1 MLNFEFCSPTK
12 FVFGRDTQRKVG
24 ELVKEFGGSRVLV
37 VYGGGSVVRSGL
49 LAQVLESLDAAGL
62 YHTELGGVKPNPRD
76 DLVYAGIAICKEQGI
91 DFVLPVGGG
100 SAIDTA
106 KGVSNFHYLF
116 KGKEITV
123 EAITELL
130 KTGAYKAEHEVID
143 IISVPSA
150 AGTGSEV
157 TQFATIWDVNKTA
170 KFSIDTPQNYPKM
183 SLVIPELTLT
193 LPQKL
198 TFSTGV
204 DALSHAV
211 EAYWAKPTTFVVK
224 DIALKAIDT
233 IMTYLPKVLDD
244 PQNLELRNY
253 QSRGA
258 LLAGMAF
265 ARTRTTACHS
275 ISYAMTMQYGVPHG
289 IACCMTLDPVSKINR
304 DVIVCADD
312 LFDTF
317 EKHGGL
323 QKWLDENAAKAGVSL
338 KLKDWGVD
346 EDGID
351 HLVTQTFTK
360 GRMDN
365 NPVDISPEKV
375 KEILQGIYA

>member
-1 MLNFEFCSPTK
+1 MAKYVPYCSVEVKFGTK
-12 FVFGRDTQRKVG
+12 EDLRAIVNDCGPDK
-24 ELVKEFGGSRVLV
+24 KVLV
-37 VYGGGSVVRSGL
+37 VCEKFCTDMWELTADIEKNV
-49 LAQVLESLDAAGL
+49 AAGNEFWMSQI
-62 YHTELGGVKPNPRD
+62 TPNPTQLD
-76 DLVYAGIAICKEQGI
+76 VYNGLKLIEGYDPDFILAI
-91 DFVLPVGGG
+91 GGG

-170 KFSIDTPQNYPKM
+170 KFSIDTPQNYAKM
-183 SLVIPELTLT
+183 SLIIPELTLT

-211 EAYWAKPTTFVVK
+211 EAYWAKPTTYVVK

-304 DVIVCADD
+304 PVIVCADD
-312 LFDTF
+312 LFNTF
-317 EKHGGL
+317 EKYGGL
-323 QKWLDENAAKAGVSL
+323 QKWLDETAAMANVSL
-338 KLKDWGVD
+338 KLKDWGVN

>member
-1 MLNFEFCSPTK
+1 MAKYVPYCSVEVKFGTK
-12 FVFGRDTQRKVG
+12 EDLRAIVNDCGPDK
-24 ELVKEFGGSRVLV
+24 KVLV
-37 VYGGGSVVRSGL
+37 VC
-49 LAQVLESLDAAGL
+49 EKFCTDMW
-62 YHTELGGVKPNPRD
+62 ELTADIEKNCAEGNEFWMSQITPNPTQLD
-76 DLVYAGIAICKEQGI
+76 VYNGLKLIEGCDPDFILAI
-91 DFVLPVGGG
+91 GGG

-123 EAITELL
+123 EAITEMLRS
-130 KTGAYKAEHEVID
+130 GSYKAEHDVID

-244 PQNLELRNY
+244 PKNLELRNY

-304 DVIVCADD
+304 PVIVCADD
-312 LFDTF
+312 LFATF

-346 EDGID
+346 EAGID

-365 NPVDISPEKV
+365 NPVDIAPEKV
-375 KEILQGIYA
+375 KEILQGIYE

>member
-1 MLNFEFCSPTK
+1 MRL
-12 FVFGRDTQRKVG
+12 RKAN
-24 ELVKEFGGSRVLV
+24 S
-37 VYGGGSVVRSGL
+37 
-49 LAQVLESLDAAGL
+49 
-62 YHTELGGVKPNPRD
+62 
-76 DLVYAGIAICKEQGI
+76 
-91 DFVLPVGGG
+91 
-100 SAIDTA
+100 
-106 KGVSNFHYLF
+106 VSNFHYLF

-123 EAITELL
+123 EAITEML
-130 KTGAYKAEHEVID
+130 KSGSYKAEHEVID

-312 LFDTF
+312 LFNTF

-346 EDGID
+346 EAGID

-375 KEILQGIYA
+375 KEILQGIYE

>member
-1 MLNFEFCSPTK
+1 MAKYVPYCSVEIKFGTK
-12 FVFGRDTQRKVG
+12 ESLR
-24 ELVKEFGGSRVLV
+24 ELVNDCGPDKKVLV
-37 VYGGGSVVRSGL
+37 VCERFCTDLWELTADIERNV
-49 LAQVLESLDAAGL
+49 AAGNEFWMD
-62 YHTELGGVKPNPRD
+62 TITPNPTQQD
-76 DLVYAGIAICKEQGI
+76 VYNGLKLIEGCDPDFILAI
-91 DFVLPVGGG
+91 GGG

-106 KGVSNFHYLF
+106 KGISNFHYLF
-116 KGKEITV
+116 KGREITI

-130 KTGAYKAEHEVID
+130 RSGSYKNEHEVID

-157 TQFATIWDVNKTA
+157 TQFATIWDINKTA

-193 LPQKL
+193 LPAKL

-204 DALSHAV
+204 DALSHAI
-211 EAYWAKPTTFVVK
+211 EAYWAKPTTYVVK
-224 DIALKAIDT
+224 DIALRAIET
-233 IMTYLPKVLDD
+233 IMTYLPKVLAD
-244 PQNLELRNY
+244 PQNLELRTY

-275 ISYAMTMQYGVPHG
+275 ISYAVTMQYGVPHG
-289 IACCMTLDPVSKINR
+289 IACSLTLDPVSQINR
-304 DVIVCADD
+304 KAIVCADD
-312 LFDTF
+312 LFNLFDKF
-317 EKHGGL
+317 GGL
-323 QKWLDENAAKAGVSL
+323 RKWLDDTAAMANVTL
-338 KLKDWGVD
+338 RLKDL
-346 EDGID
+346 GIPKEGIE

-375 KEILQGIYA
+375 KEILLSIYE

>member
-1 MLNFEFCSPTK
+1 ML
-12 FVFGRDTQRKVG
+12 
-24 ELVKEFGGSRVLV
+24 
-37 VYGGGSVVRSGL
+37 RSG
-49 LAQVLESLDAAGL
+49 S
-62 YHTELGGVKPNPRD
+62 
-76 DLVYAGIAICKEQGI
+76 
-91 DFVLPVGGG
+91 
-100 SAIDTA
+100 
-106 KGVSNFHYLF
+106 
-116 KGKEITV
+116 
-123 EAITELL
+123 
-130 KTGAYKAEHEVID
+130 YKAEHEVID

-244 PQNLELRNY
+244 PKNLELRNY

-312 LFDTF
+312 LFNTF

-346 EDGID
+346 EAGID